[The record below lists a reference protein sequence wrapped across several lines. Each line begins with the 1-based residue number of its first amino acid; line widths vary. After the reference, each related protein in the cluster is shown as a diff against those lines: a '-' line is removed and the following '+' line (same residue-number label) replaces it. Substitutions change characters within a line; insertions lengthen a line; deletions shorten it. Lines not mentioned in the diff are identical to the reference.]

1 MFCLI
6 SFVSRY
12 THTHKIDKNRAKFSM
27 TVIEMSEFTTVVW
40 YTLYI
45 LTLLNFGFLV
55 KENYESFF
63 FCSFF
68 LFVLFLR
75 ILFYIHWKFIHRNI
89 FFNFKALID
98 GTEVF
103 RLFTKQI
110 HDIIKDN
117 ISLRYVTIYHRS
129 HNVVA
134 SRLNRWHKT
143 LKIGRNR

>member
-40 YTLYI
+40 YTLYM

-63 FCSFF
+63 FVLFFF
-68 LFVLFLR
+68 LLF
-75 ILFYIHWKFIHRNI
+75 
-89 FFNFKALID
+89 FF
-98 GTEVF
+98 
-103 RLFTKQI
+103 
-110 HDIIKDN
+110 
-117 ISLRYVTIYHRS
+117 
-129 HNVVA
+129 
-134 SRLNRWHKT
+134 
-143 LKIGRNR
+143 